1 MIEVALRYCGTG
13 SPEPSGFGFTDLRY
27 ASPRLEV
34 NIMFKWM
41 QMRRPRRKFES
52 VAEPPE
58 AERDSGD
65 EEYESHEEDAREA
78 APSGMTRVKTDKL

>member
-1 MIEVALRYCGTG
+1 MIFVTR
-13 SPEPSGFGFTDLRY
+13 PR
-27 ASPRLEV
+27 RLEV
-34 NIMFKWM
+34 NVMFKWM
-41 QMRRPRRKFES
+41 QMRRPRRKLES